1 MNLQYLE
8 TTTPGY
14 SIQDLSSTNI
24 LTVPFGKV
32 VPARITFL
40 HPGESSEID
49 FDWLCRTFPLNAPLM
64 DNIEIAFDAIWCPAR
79 VLGIAGG
86 ESVGFNFEKFF
97 NPRNFQEDLALPNV
111 TLKTLAEAFMAKFGR
126 LDGTLYDYLGYP
138 TFPETFRKLNDC
150 INSSYFEVEDMD
162 QSVPF
167 TVKFGEFNQEIF
179 IRPDVR
185 NFIFA
190 YGNLNLVDDEVFNLY
205 SVPYVHMPDSSFS
218 LTFPLSSTGIY
229 AQYFEYSCFTSWVI
243 RQYASFVGVDVKTA
257 SATQLQNV
265 ISSLASANP
274 SDLDTVDYFS
284 FICLA
289 LKTTPAQLYD
299 SWRAWLFSE
308 ASINEYAGDE
318 VDRPTWNFLNLFK
331 RTLSTGATTGLK
343 AFIGLQIEQAVSL
356 MRFAMY
362 RRIINDWYVNPLLV
376 DGEEAYLNEFAEL
389 MEFEST
395 DTPFSFMDLQKRLY
409 GFNDAFVTAT
419 PAIDQPDVLLPDN
432 PSIKDI
438 RNLNRLQLMLER
450 IAKTGKRYADQI
462 LTTFGIQPD
471 NKTIDRSEVLFRR
484 TTYLDMQSVTQLNQ
498 ADFGRMLNTPIGSQ
512 FGQSTSFQSF
522 QGNTFTADEHGY
534 FVILVSLR
542 PKASYMQFRDK
553 ALTLI
558 RPDQFLIPDFAQI
571 GDDRVEQTDIYLD
584 YKANDNA
591 QGVPFGYN
599 QKYWMWM
606 FKPSEIHGLML
617 NELDY
622 YHMARRFDQ
631 TPVLNED
638 FTSVD
643 VDQND
648 LNRIFTT
655 YDSSPFLMWINFR
668 HQVLRPLPTSSKYSL

>member
-111 TLKTLAEAFMAKFGR
+111 TLKTLAEAYMAKFGR

-138 TFPETFRKLNDC
+138 TFPETFRKISESLERTYYTSSND
-150 INSSYFEVEDMD
+150 EV
-162 QSVPF
+162 
-167 TVKFGEFNQEIF
+167 VKFAEWSDSPLS
-179 IRPDVR
+179 RDDV
-185 NFIFA
+185 FYF
-190 YGNLNLVDDEVFNLY
+190 GNVNGVSMVPEYY
-205 SVPYVHMPDSSFS
+205 SLPVVGMPDSSFS
-218 LTFPLSSTGIY
+218 LAFPLSNPYDHLLFVYMS
-229 AQYFEYSCFTSWVI
+229 FTNWCV
-243 RQYASFVGVDVKTA
+243 RQYASSLGVDWRNCSITELENVLN
-257 SATQLQNV
+257 SLNLAT
-265 ISSLASANP
+265 P
-274 SDLDTVDYFS
+274 EGSDAFTV
-284 FICLA
+284 ICLSLNVSA
-289 LKTTPAQLYD
+289 SQLYD
-299 SWRAWLFSE
+299 SWRAWLFSDAPRFE
-308 ASINEYAGDE
+308 FAGDE
-318 VDRPTWNFLNLFK
+318 AQRPTWNFLNLFK

-343 AFIGLQIEQAVSL
+343 AFIGLQIEQTVSL

-376 DGEEAYLNEFAEL
+376 DGEEAYKDEFAEL

-395 DTPFSFMDLQKRLY
+395 DTPFSFMDMQKRLY

>member
-111 TLKTLAEAFMAKFGR
+111 TLKTLAEAYMAKFGR

-138 TFPETFRKLNDC
+138 TFPETFRKLTEC
-150 INSSYFEVEDMD
+150 ISGAYMLVDDLGEGELT
-162 QSVPF
+162 
-167 TVKFGEFNQEIF
+167 TVKFGEFCADILYLSNS
-179 IRPDVR
+179 RY
-185 NFIFA
+185 FIFG
-190 YGNLNLVDDEVFNLY
+190 YGNVNLVDSIFQLADSPFL
-205 SVPYVHMPDSSFS
+205 PMPDTSFS
-218 LTFPLSSTGIY
+218 LSFPLSDNDIV
-229 AQYFEYSCFTSWVI
+229 AQWFEYCCFTSWVV
-243 RQYASFVGVDVKTA
+243 RQYASYLGVDVNQ
-257 SATQLQNV
+257 ATRSRLQNV
-265 ISSLASANP
+265 ISSLAVATRTDFS
-274 SDLDTVDYFS
+274 VDEPFS
-284 FICLA
+284 LICRT
-289 LKTTPAQLYD
+289 LKTTPSQLYD
-299 SWRAWLFSE
+299 LWRAWLFSD
-308 ASINEYAGDE
+308 APTNEYAGAE
-318 VDRPTWNFLNLFK
+318 ASRPTWNFLNLFK
-331 RTLSTGATTGLK
+331 RNLSTGATTGLK
-343 AFIGLQIEQAVSL
+343 AFIGLQIEQPVSL

-376 DGEEAYLNEFAEL
+376 DGEEAYMDEFAEL

-395 DTPFSFMDLQKRLY
+395 DTPFSYMDMQKRLY